1 MNHGVLIIPLV
12 LLVACF
18 PKIDPS
24 KVGRVEQNFD
34 NIEPG
39 MTKDEVRELVGE
51 PIKEGTIT
59 YDYANHPPKTSNVR
73 LICKLA
79 PCSWDAWALE
89 AKPEDFNTRPIVIF
103 DRNTHRVTQ
112 TLRDELELYFRDIK
126 RVKILRLPALF

>member
-59 YDYANHPPKTSNVR
+59 YDYAIAIISLLRYSSNNER
-73 LICKLA
+73 TNFA
-79 PCSWDAWALE
+79 NP
-89 AKPEDFNTRPIVIF
+89 
-103 DRNTHRVTQ
+103 
-112 TLRDELELYFRDIK
+112 
-126 RVKILRLPALF
+126 